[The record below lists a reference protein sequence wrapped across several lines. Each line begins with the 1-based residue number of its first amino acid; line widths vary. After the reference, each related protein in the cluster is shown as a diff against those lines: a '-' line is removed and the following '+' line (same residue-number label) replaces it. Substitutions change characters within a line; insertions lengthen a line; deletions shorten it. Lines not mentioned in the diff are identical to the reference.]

1 MPLPIPD
8 EQLQRIQ
15 PILNALLA
23 DLRQRTQTLTPDIDL
38 ALQYH
43 PEAGS

>member
-15 PILNALLA
+15 PVVDKLLA
-23 DLRQRTQTLTPDIDL
+23 DLRQRTKTLTPEIDL
-38 ALQYH
+38 PLQYQ